1 MEPSRLTNSLL
12 LEIFDPLFLER
23 GLGYF
28 RQGRVQEL
36 QVRDESGG
44 VLLFS
49 WVQGSG
55 SKLYTQDVD
64 ISEHGSHVAI
74 EGFCSCPV
82 GYQCKHVVAV
92 CLAWRE
98 MAVASESVGTG
109 FETWLAR
116 VTDGE
121 PAAFQGGD
129 PGNFLLYELA
139 PGRSGGQ
146 KLAVSFTVSR
156 RKRDGAWGAG
166 RTVNFGT
173 VSDPYRRG
181 AYVRPEDAE
190 ILSLLRASSTDP
202 FFYGGSATLAG
213 MAGAMAL
220 KLMLETGRLFLE
232 KAYEQPLRAGA
243 ERAAELAW
251 KTEGEAYRL
260 GFADPSLDVY
270 AQLNPP
276 AYVDTRSHEAGPL
289 RLPEGVDERLLASLP
304 QAPAVPA
311 SEAARISR
319 ILAMRLPDLPT
330 PEPVEVDTLVVEPIP
345 RLHLLFDR
353 NEPFGP
359 HLGLGFRYAEIAL
372 EPGETQPT
380 PLCEDGARL
389 VRVQRDPETEH
400 AARETLLGTGPRPM
414 SGVPHEFQMDVDA
427 ADGGAMLRHWLQF
440 VEEVIPGLEARGWEV
455 VSAAVNAPTLSRA
468 DGIDAEV
475 QSSDR
480 DWFDLRFDLEVDGER
495 IPLLPLVSQLIGR
508 VDADDLPETLYL
520 DAGGGHYIA
529 VPGVMI
535 RPVLK
540 TLLDLFDREPGA
552 EALRLSRLDAPRLL
566 EFDAAR
572 LRGAERLKKLARRM
586 RDFEGVRSVPPPN
599 TFKGALR
606 PYQQQGLDWLQFLRE
621 YELAGIL
628 ADDMGLGKT
637 IQTLAHLAV
646 EKRAGRMRRPCLIIA
661 PTSLLGNWK
670 REAEQFTPKL
680 RVLVLQGPDRHA
692 GFGAIEDHDLVL
704 TTYPLLTRDDEVLL
718 SQHWHYL
725 ILDEAQQI
733 KNPRARSAQ
742 VVRTLEA
749 NHRLCLTGTP
759 MENHLGELWAQF
771 DFLLPGFLG
780 DQKTFNQRYRKPI
793 EQEGDR
799 GTLERLRQR
808 TAPFILRRT
817 KDRVARELPPK
828 TELLRTTALDARQ
841 GALYESIRLS
851 MEKKVR
857 EAVERQGLARSHITI
872 LDALLKLRQVCCDP
886 RLIRTAELA
895 THNIRSAKL
904 EMLMELVPE
913 LLEEGRRILLFSQFT
928 SMLTLIGEQLEQR
941 GIAYTKLTGQTRK
954 REEAIER
961 FRQGGVDLFLISL
974 KAGGVGLNLTE
985 ADTVIHYDP
994 WWNPA
999 VETQATDRAH
1009 RINQDK
1015 PVFVYKLVTEGTVE
1029 EKILALQAQK
1039 QQLAD
1044 HVHGK
1049 DDPAD
1054 PNDVP
1059 IDAETLQ
1066 RLLTQD

>member
-1 MEPSRLTNSLL
+1 MDLSADLL
-12 LEIFDPLFLER
+12 LASFDPLFMER
-23 GLGYF
+23 GLDYF
-28 RQGRVQEL
+28 QQGRVKD
-36 QVRDESGG
+36 VRVTEKEDGF
-44 VLLFS
+44 LLLGS
-49 WVQGSG
+49 VQGSG
-55 SKLYTQDVD
+55 SCLYTQDV
-64 ISEHGSHVAI
+64 HVRQYGMHVDI

-82 GYQCKHVVAV
+82 AYQCKHVAAV
-92 CLAWRE
+92 CLAWRDR
-98 MAVASESVGTG
+98 AAADPPRGTG
-109 FETWLAR
+109 FEAWLEQ
-116 VTDGE
+116 VTAEGS
-121 PAAFQGGD
+121 PAAAD
-129 PGNFLLYELA
+129 STENRLLYGLT
-139 PGRSGGQ
+139 RSPRGDR
-146 KLAVSFTVSR
+146 KLCVNFVVSR
-156 RKRDGAWGAG
+156 RRRDGTWGRG
-166 RTVNFGT
+166 RAVNFAT
-173 VSDPYRRG
+173 LSDPWRRG
-181 AYVRPEDAE
+181 AYVQGDDAE
-190 ILSLLRASSTDP
+190 ILSLLQASS
-202 FFYGGSATLAG
+202 AG
-213 MAGAMAL
+213 AFLYQGEAILTGVAGAMAL
-220 KLMLETGRLFLE
+220 KLMLESGRLFL
-232 KAYEQPLRAGA
+232 ADAGDRPLQAGP
-243 ERAAELAW
+243 ERDVELTW
-251 KTEGEAYRL
+251 TREGETYRL
-260 GFADPSLDVY
+260 GLADPALDVFP
-270 AQLNPP
+270 QLEPP
-276 AYVDTRSHEAGPL
+276 AYVDTRRGEAGPV
-289 RLPEGVDERLLASLP
+289 RLPDGVDARLLARLP
-304 QAPAVPA
+304 QAPPVAPD
-311 SEAARISR
+311 EAARISR
-319 ILAMRLPDLPT
+319 MLALRAPGLPT
-330 PEPVEVDTLVVEPIP
+330 PEPVEIETLVADPVP

-353 NEPFGP
+353 HDPFAA
-359 HLGLGFRYAEIAL
+359 HLALGFRYDDVVL
-372 EPGETQPT
+372 DPGEMSAEPVRDTG
-380 PLCEDGARL
+380 ERL
-389 VRVQRDPETEH
+389 VRVQRDPEAEQ
-400 AARETLLGTGPRPM
+400 AARKALLGMATRPL
-414 SGVPHEFQMDVDA
+414 SDPPNQFQLDVDTA
-427 ADGGAMLRHWLQF
+427 GADAMLHHWLQF
-440 VEEVIPGLEARGWEV
+440 VETVLPDLEARGWEIV
-455 VSAAVNAPTLSRA
+455 ADAVNAPTLSRA
-468 DGIDAEV
+468 EQIDAEV
-475 QSSDR
+475 EYSDR
-480 DWFDLRFDLEVDGER
+480 DWFDLRFDLEVEGER
-495 IPLLPLVSQLIGR
+495 IPLLPLVEQLIGR
-508 VDADDLPETLYL
+508 VDADNLPETLYL
-520 DAGGGHYIA
+520 DAGDGHYIA
-529 VPGVMI
+529 VPGAQVQ
-535 RPVLK
+535 PVLK
-540 TLLDLFDREPGA
+540 TLLDLFGREPGA
-552 EALRLSRLDAPRLL
+552 ESLHLSRLDAPRLL
-566 EFDAAR
+566 DFDAAR

-586 RDFEGVRSVPPPN
+586 RDFEGVRAVSPPS
-599 TFKGALR
+599 TFKGTLR

-637 IQTLAHLAV
+637 IQTLAHMAV
-646 EKRAGRMRRPCLIIA
+646 EKRAGRMRNPSLIIA
-661 PTSLLGNWK
+661 PTSLLGNWR
-670 REAEQFTPKL
+670 REAAQFTPKL
-680 RVLVLQGPDRHA
+680 RVLVLQGPDRRA
-692 GFGAIEDHDLVL
+692 WFDAIEDHDLVL

-718 SQHWHYL
+718 NRRWHFL

-749 NHRLCLTGTP
+749 NHRLCMTGTP

-886 RLIRTAELA
+886 RLIRSSEFD

-904 EMLMELVPE
+904 EMLLELVPE
-913 LLEEGRRILLFSQFT
+913 LLEEGRHILLFSQFT

-961 FRQGGVDLFLISL
+961 FRQGEVDLFLISL

-1049 DDPAD
+1049 DDPDAAD
-1054 PNDVP
+1054 ELP

-1066 RLLTQD
+1066 RLLSDE

>member
-1 MEPSRLTNSLL
+1 MDLTPDLL

-23 GLGYF
+23 GLDYF
-28 RQGRVQEL
+28 HEGRVQEL
-36 QVRDESGG
+36 GFMDEGG
-44 VLLFS
+44 ELVLLS
-49 WVQGSG
+49 SVRGSG
-55 SKLYTQDVD
+55 SRTYTQDVH
-64 ISEHGSHVAI
+64 IREYGSQLDI
-74 EGFCSCPV
+74 EGYCSCPV
-82 GYQCKHVVAV
+82 GYQCKHVVAA

-98 MAVASESVGTG
+98 TADVAVQAGTG
-109 FETWLAR
+109 FEAWLAR
-116 VTDGE
+116 VTNED
-121 PAAFQGGD
+121 PAASASGD
-129 PGNFLLYELA
+129 TNNRLLYELA
-139 PGRSGGQ
+139 PDRSGGHV
-146 KLAVSFTVSR
+146 LAVSFSVAR
-156 RKRDGAWGAG
+156 RKRDGTWGYG
-166 RTVNFGT
+166 RAVNF
-173 VSDPYRRG
+173 SSLCDPWRRG
-181 AYVRPEDAE
+181 AYVQPDDVE
-190 ILSLLRASSTDP
+190 ILSLLRASSAEP
-202 FFYGGSATLAG
+202 FFYGGDATLAG
-213 MAGAMAL
+213 VAGAMAL
-220 KLMLETGRLFLE
+220 QLMLETGRLFWGRT
-232 KAYEQPLRAGA
+232 YEQPLRAGP
-243 ERAAELAW
+243 ERATELAW
-251 KTEGEAYRL
+251 TTDGEMYRL
-260 GFADPSLDVY
+260 GLADPSLDIY
-270 AQLNPP
+270 PQLDPP
-276 AYVDTRSHEAGPL
+276 AYVDTGRLEAGPL
-289 RLPEGVDERLLASLP
+289 RLSQGVDARLLAGLP
-304 QAPAVPA
+304 QAPPVPA

-319 ILAMRLPDLPT
+319 ILALRSPELPT
-330 PEPVEVDTLVVEPIP
+330 PEPVEIDTLAVEPIP

-353 NEPFGP
+353 NEPFGA
-359 HLGLGFRYAEIAL
+359 HLALGFRYAEVIL
-372 EPGETQPT
+372 EPDESRAAPLHEAGE
-380 PLCEDGARL
+380 RL
-389 VRVQRDPETEH
+389 VRVQRDPEAEH
-400 AARETLLGTGPRPM
+400 AARDTLLGMATRPF
-414 SGVPHEFQMDVDA
+414 SGRPHEFQLDVDA
-427 ADGGAMLRHWLQF
+427 ADADAMLHHWLQF
-440 VEEVIPGLEARGWEV
+440 VETSIPGLEARGWEI
-455 VSAAVNAPTLSRA
+455 VSDAVNAPILSRA
-468 DGIDAEV
+468 DGLDAEV
-475 QSSDR
+475 ESSDR
-480 DWFDLRFDLEVDGER
+480 DWFDLRFDLEVEGKR
-495 IPLLPLVSQLIGR
+495 IPLLPLVAQLIGR
-508 VDADDLPETLYL
+508 VDVDDLPETLYL
-520 DAGGGHYIA
+520 DAGDGHYIA
-529 VPGVMI
+529 VPGAML

-540 TLLDLFDREPGA
+540 TLLDLFDREPSA
-552 EALRLSRLDAPRLL
+552 EALHLSRLDAPRLL

-586 RDFEGVRSVPPPN
+586 RDFEGVRSVPPPS
-599 TFKGALR
+599 TFKGTLR

-637 IQTLAHLAV
+637 VQTLAHLAV
-646 EKRAGRMRRPCLIIA
+646 EKRAGRMRDPSLIIA
-661 PTSLLGNWK
+661 PTSLLGNWR
-670 REAEQFTPKL
+670 REAAQFTPKL
-680 RVLVLQGPDRHA
+680 RVLVLQGPDRRA
-692 GFGAIEDHDLVL
+692 WFDAIEDHDLVL

-718 SQHWHYL
+718 NRRWHYL

-828 TELLRTTALDARQ
+828 TELLRTTTLDVRQ

-886 RLIRTAELA
+886 RLVRTSEFD

-904 EMLMELVPE
+904 NMLMELVPE

-928 SMLTLIGEQLEQR
+928 SMLTLIGEHLEQQ

-954 REEAIER
+954 REETIER
-961 FRQGGVDLFLISL
+961 FRQGEVDLFLISL

-1009 RINQDK
+1009 RISQDK

-1049 DDPAD
+1049 DDPTATD
-1054 PNDVP
+1054 ELP

-1066 RLLTQD
+1066 RLLSDK